1 MPEKVLISVIINNE
15 SKFAKKISKEETL
28 PQIRKIFGE
37 KLPNDS
43 VFTLPDGSEIDK
55 EDESDY
61 TLSEILKDDKVY
73 MKSNESLKTSLP
85 PVTIPEKKKINQFQE
100 VN

>member
-1 MPEKVLISVIINNE
+1 
-15 SKFAKKISKEETL
+15 
-28 PQIRKIFGE
+28 
-37 KLPNDS
+37 
-43 VFTLPDGSEIDK
+43 
-55 EDESDY
+55 
-61 TLSEILKDDKVY
+61 

>member
-15 SKFAKKISKEETL
+15 SKFAKKISKEENL
-28 PQIRKIFGE
+28 VEIRKLFGE

-43 VFTLPDGSEIDK
+43 LFTLPDGSEIDK
-55 EDESDY
+55 EDEGDY

-85 PVTIPEKKKINQFQE
+85 VTIPEKKKKINQFQE